1 MSFRIDR
8 QQFINNS
15 DISSQESEYI
25 SDISSESRNCKDIQ
39 SDYKKECDKTTIIT
53 NIDDFFDNGFFYKYH
68 NEINNIVEYI
78 KIKDMMTQLLNFK
91 NILKIHK
98 KVNINGALEIENSL
112 NSCIKNRII
121 YKYKCIKKENRN
133 KGHDVEILKQIYHSK
148 RLKELKSLLLNI
160 NKKYIEL
167 MEIHIEEKKIR
178 NEKRRKEDEE
188 RRKEDE
194 ERRKEH
200 EERRKEDEEDEKKD
214 NIDLF
219 IRKLENEIEEKLTSE
234 ESSEIWQTVIKK
246 KKNSRRK
253 H

>member
-15 DISSQESEYI
+15 DISSQESEYISDI

-68 NEINNIVEYI
+68 NKINNIVEYI

-98 KVNINGALEIENSL
+98 KVNINGALEIEKSL
-112 NSCIKNRII
+112 NNCIKNRII

-194 ERRKEH
+194 E
-200 EERRKEDEEDEKKD
+200 DEKKD

-219 IRKLENEIEEKLTSE
+219 IRKLENEIEKKLTSE